1 MQSAERQIQFSAK
14 KEGVIT
20 CFLSLVLMILLALVS
35 VTLESARL
43 AGARFL
49 TESYTRMAKNSVMA
63 GYSGALFDRYHIF
76 AYNSRAGTDAGI
88 RYALETKTAY
98 YINRNLQTEN
108 RMLWTPVLHAVNAQT
123 YTLLTD
129 DAGEAFRAGAV
140 EYMKYKGSSLLVEKL
155 LSSLG
160 VFQGAQETTKLLE
173 TKTETEEA
181 LAEVDACVL
190 ELFES
195 VDGFIRDDSGIKQN
209 LWGKVKIKK
218 YFVKKLLAV
227 PPTKES
233 TQINHPELL
242 EAVQTHYLNPQEA
255 FAEMAE
261 RLREY
266 ENAQGELERIEKRL
280 AELEEE
286 ELLLK
291 PELKLEQAVLEAE
304 RLFYQGE
311 QLIAKQRYFAGL
323 RSWRATVEGCKEAVN
338 KALTTIELIR
348 VRQTLTKST
357 VLQYEKQLMDA
368 VKWLDASLYEE
379 LSEGLDTMKGYVGLG
394 STGAERLPNID
405 RMEATL
411 EQNAHALEQMSAVIG
426 TDGEEGEAMN
436 RQERKRLA
444 QMISLMGE
452 YSHEG
457 LCFDYSGIRLKAE
470 GKSPADSLE
479 ELLGMGITALVMND
493 PGAVSQA
500 VLNGAELPSRL
511 QDIDAGNGSKGD
523 VTNLR
528 LSLNQNS
535 PFAGIGE
542 WVMKKGTELTE
553 RLLFLSYLGEHF
565 LNYADME
572 RETGEPESVLAY
584 EQEYILCG
592 NTQDASNL
600 YEVVG
605 RLLSVRAIFNL
616 IHVLSDAEKCNVAG
630 ETALGLLG
638 VTGLPILVSI
648 MKYLLLSVWAVEA
661 ALVETA
667 AILQGKS
674 LPLLPVKSE
683 FPVSFPELLL
693 MTKTRI
699 QEKAAELPDKQ
710 GLSFGYQ
717 EYMMLFLL
725 LQKEEIQCM
734 RALDLIQ
741 ENLASEEPGFRAV
754 QQVCSFEVQAEYLL
768 PELFTALPFSK
779 RRTGG
784 YVL

>member
-1 MQSAERQIQFSAK
+1 MQSVERQTQFSVK
-14 KEGVIT
+14 TDGVIT
-20 CFLSLVLMILLALVS
+20 CFLSLVLLVLLSLVS

-49 TESYTRMAKNSVMA
+49 TESYTTMAKNSVMA
-63 GYSGALFDRYHIF
+63 EYSGALFDRYHIF
-76 AYNSRAGTDAGI
+76 AYNSRAETDEGI

-108 RMLWTPVLHAVNAQT
+108 RMLWTPVLQAVNVEK
-123 YTLLTD
+123 YTLLTE
-129 DAGEAFRAGAV
+129 DAGAAFRAGAV
-140 EYMKYKGSSLLVEKL
+140 EYMKYKGTSLLAEKL

-160 VFQGAQETTKLLE
+160 IFQGAQETTKLLE
-173 TKTETEEA
+173 TKTATEDA
-181 LAEVDACVL
+181 LAEIDACVL

-195 VDGFIRDDSGIKQN
+195 VDGFVRDDSGIKQN

-218 YFVKKLLAV
+218 YFVKKLLAAA
-227 PPTKES
+227 PTKES
-233 TQINHPELL
+233 TQISHPELL
-242 EAVQTHYLNPQEA
+242 EAVQTHYVNPQEV

-261 RLREY
+261 RLGEY
-266 ENAQGELERIEKRL
+266 EAAQEELERIENRL
-280 AELEEE
+280 AEIEEE

-311 QLIAKQRYFAGL
+311 QLVAKQRYISEL
-323 RSWRATVEGCKEAVN
+323 RSWRTTVEGCKQAVD
-338 KALTTIELIR
+338 KAITTIALIR
-348 VRQTLTKST
+348 ARQKLTEST
-357 VLQYEKQLMDA
+357 VLQYEEQLLDA
-368 VKWLDASLYEE
+368 VEWLDASLYEE
-379 LSEGLDTMKGYVGLG
+379 LSEGLDTMKRYVGLE
-394 STGAERLPNID
+394 SEGAERLPDID
-405 RMEATL
+405 RMEVTL
-411 EQNAHALEQMSAVIG
+411 EQNADVLEQMSAVIG
-426 TDGEEGEAMN
+426 TDGEEGSTMS
-436 RQERKRLA
+436 RQERERLA
-444 QMISLMGE
+444 QMTALMGE

-457 LCFDYSGIRLKAE
+457 LCFDYSGIRLRAE

-479 ELLGMGITALVMND
+479 ELLGMGITGLVMKD

-500 VLNGAELPSRL
+500 VLNGAGLPSSQ
-511 QDIDAGNGSKGD
+511 QDADAGDVSKGD
-523 VTNLR
+523 DENTL

-535 PFAGIGE
+535 SLAGIGE
-542 WVMKKGTELTE
+542 WAMKKGTELTE
-553 RLLFLSYLGEHF
+553 RFLFLSYLGEHF
-565 LNYADME
+565 SSYADVE
-572 RETGEPESVLAY
+572 KETEEQTSVLAY

-600 YEVVG
+600 YEVVI
-605 RLLSVRAIFNL
+605 RVLSVRVIFNL
-616 IHVLSDAEKCNVAG
+616 IHVLSDSEKSNVAG
-630 ETALGLLG
+630 EAALGLLG

-699 QEKAAELPDKQ
+699 QEKAAQLSDKQ

-717 EYMMLFLL
+717 DYMLLFLL
-725 LQKEEIQCM
+725 LQKEEVQCM
-734 RALDLIQ
+734 RTLDLIQ
-741 ENLASEEPGFRAV
+741 ENLALEEPGFRAMQLV
-754 QQVCSFEVQAEYLL
+754 SSFEVQAEYRL